1 MLKKLFLPAAV
12 MAMVFTACDSDS
24 STSPKTDDQPQ
35 GTGTE
40 QSGAINGDAN
50 NNTVVKTDPASA
62 NASSGAP
69 CTVEKL
75 SANSFIMTMKQDGA
89 VTKVT
94 TTIIG
99 DRAEIDYVSVYDES
113 VPLATVQSLCES
125 NKQEALAEE
134 NATVTCEGR
143 TMTAHE
149 VGDAEIGFGGAL
161 QSAENACKEMNAY
174 FSDNNPDQTDP
185 GQNTDPVIDNPNQT
199 PGLDQGSGRA
209 TCQITENSTN
219 MLKMVAV
226 QPDSGSIYTSYEYKN
241 ETLVTEIRFEFLP
254 TVSLSE
260 INEFCAETK
269 ADVVDMFE
277 EGAVADVDCDDHSM
291 TTVITEPSSINV
303 LPYLAKE
310 MVEYCNEIQRTGVI
324 PEDDEDDF

>member
-12 MAMVFTACDSDS
+12 MAMVFTACESDS
-24 STSPKTDDQPQ
+24 STSPKTDGQLQ
-35 GTGTE
+35 GNGTE
-40 QSGAINGDAN
+40 QSGEINNNGAN
-50 NNTVVKTDPASA
+50 NATVKTDPVSA
-62 NASSGAP
+62 DASSGAP
-69 CTVEKL
+69 CSVEQL
-75 SANSFIMTMKQDGA
+75 SANSFVMTMKEDGV
-89 VTKVT
+89 VTKIT
-94 TTIIG
+94 TAIAG
-99 DRAEIDYVSVYDES
+99 DQAKIDYVSIYDES
-113 VPLATVQSLCES
+113 VSMAMIQSLCES
-125 NKQEALAEE
+125 NKQEALTK

-143 TMTAHE
+143 TMTIHE
-149 VGDAEIGFGGAL
+149 VSAAEIGFDGAL
-161 QSAENACKEMNAY
+161 ESAKNVCKEMNAY
-174 FSDNNPDQTDP
+174 FSKNDSNQTNP
-185 GQNTDPVIDNPNQT
+185 GLNADPVIDNPDQT

-269 ADVVDMFE
+269 ADVVEMFE